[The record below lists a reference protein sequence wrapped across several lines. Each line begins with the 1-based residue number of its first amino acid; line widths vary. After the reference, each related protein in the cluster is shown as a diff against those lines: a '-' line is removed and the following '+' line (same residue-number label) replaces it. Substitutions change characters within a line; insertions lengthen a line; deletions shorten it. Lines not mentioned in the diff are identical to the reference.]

1 MVFKQR
7 LRLARGHSNLLRLAG
22 GTAFKQLLR
31 LAGGWWYLNNYVQ
44 QGVKAITTFDSCL
57 LVRLLYYTR

>member
-31 LAGGWWYLNNYVQ
+31 LAGGSWYLNNYVQ

-57 LVRLLYYTR
+57 LVRL